1 MEEVN
6 TAEEQLN
13 IENISNEVLLNM
25 VTDRLNYRMVK
36 DILVKPLDPI
46 KIKRITNVPVKTDE
60 LDEEGQPV
68 MTMEQKEIEIESNF
82 REGIILALP
91 TNAAYDTNLTIGT
104 KIAYPHK
111 YAIDFDLFKDSVL
124 VKPYDIVA
132 IVD

>member
-13 IENISNEVLLNM
+13 IENVSNEVLLDI
-25 VTDRLNYRMVK
+25 VKERLNYRMVK

-46 KIKRITNVPVKTDE
+46 KLKRITNVPVKTDE

-68 MTMEQKEIEIESNF
+68 MTMEQKEIEVESNF

-91 TNAAYDTNLTIGT
+91 TNAAYDTNLVVGM
-104 KIAYPHK
+104 KVAYPHK
-111 YAIDFDLFKDSVL
+111 YSIDFDLFKDSVL
-124 VKPYDIVA
+124 VKPYDIVS